1 MYTAEHKNKIIK
13 KRMKHKSKK
22 LMNAA
27 AWLGSRASLN
37 QLETLQHLEI

>member
-13 KRMKHKSKK
+13 KKMKHKSKN
-22 LMNAA
+22 LMNTA

-37 QLETLQHLEI
+37 ELETLQRLKI